1 MKCMRE
7 RERERERFRPHANKL
22 IKLKGQKWDW
32 RLDFGGLGQ
41 KGSREV
47 EKKSKRECL
56 KWTGLSHE
64 YISSLDRSMRYWVLR
79 FNGSSGIDN

>member
-1 MKCMRE
+1 MAQTCENFQNPQNFENLGLRCMGCMKNKKRDK
-7 RERERERFRPHANKL
+7 FRPHANKL

-47 EKKSKRECL
+47 KEKSKRECM
-56 KWTGLSHE
+56 KWIRLSHE
-64 YISSLDRSMRYWVLR
+64 YV
-79 FNGSSGIDN
+79 